1 MKTETV
7 GVVETFVSLQGEST
21 RAGLPCFFVRLGGC
35 NLRCRYC
42 DTRGAYGSGRKTPV
56 SALARRFAASK
67 AALAEIT
74 GGEPLLQPGFRSLA
88 LALRQAG
95 RGRPVLVETNGSL
108 DISMIPDGVIAV
120 MDIKCPGSG
129 EEKATDWANLKRLR
143 PYDEVKF
150 VVSDRRDFDWARRI
164 VTRHKI
170 DQCCQAVAF
179 SPVAGKLPAARL
191 AGWILK
197 SGLPVRLQL
206 QLHKVLGMK

>member
-21 RAGLPCFFVRLGGC
+21 RAGLTCFFVRLGGC

-170 DQCCQAVAF
+170 DQRCHAVAF

-197 SGLPVRLQL
+197 SGLPVRMQL